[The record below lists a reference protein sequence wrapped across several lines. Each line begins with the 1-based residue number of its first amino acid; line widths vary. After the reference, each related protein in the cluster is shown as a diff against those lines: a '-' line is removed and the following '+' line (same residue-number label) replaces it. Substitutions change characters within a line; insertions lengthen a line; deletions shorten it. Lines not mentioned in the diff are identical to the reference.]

1 MDGKV
6 IPVKVAVRCRP
17 LVEKE
22 LTEGCQTCLQF
33 MPGERQIV
41 IGKDKAFTFDF
52 VFEPTSEQERVYQ
65 DAVVPLVRGLFKGNA
80 CMLFYSFV

>member
-1 MDGKV
+1 M
-6 IPVKVAVRCRP
+6 KVAVRCRP

-33 MPGERQIV
+33 MPGEQQII

-52 VFEPTSEQERVYQ
+52 VFEPTSEQQLVYQ
-65 DAVVPLVRGLFKGNA
+65 DAVVPLVKGLFKGTCILHCNITYIT
-80 CMLFYSFV
+80 LT